1 MRITKKVF
9 TDLGIWMVVFGL
21 MIGIVFPW
29 FVTILG
35 VPSSIAFKPGF
46 FAASL
51 GAGALAG
58 VLNFLLARFIVA
70 TRIKLLSSGMRQ
82 VEEHLQD
89 LNNQGNLDNCTYE
102 SCSLP
107 VDSEDELGDSAR
119 AFNRLVETLAYSLET
134 QEALQTFSEMLA
146 STLELETLAEKSLE
160 MFLDHTGSDGGLVLC
175 ESAGQLEVAA
185 SRGIKDPE
193 MISESD
199 YVKIAFQKGEIQ
211 KVQLPN
217 EIKIEGVLAEFR
229 PREIIVFPAK
239 YKEVPLGVVV
249 LGKTEAYTA
258 GEQIRL
264 ELFRQGFGLALNNVL
279 AHDRLQRL
287 AALDPLTG
295 VYNRR
300 FGLRRLHEEFERAV
314 RSSSHLGLLMMDL
327 DHFKNVNDVY
337 GHQMGDRLLKSSATI
352 IRSVLREGDVLIR
365 YGGEEFLAVLPAAS
379 NDDLM
384 LIGERMRRGIE
395 ASALMDGEQ
404 TVRVTISVGGAAY
417 PNQNVEKKDALLQLA
432 DESLYKAKQTGRNQV
447 IISE

>member
-1 MRITKKVF
+1 
-9 TDLGIWMVVFGL
+9 
-21 MIGIVFPW
+21 
-29 FVTILG
+29 
-35 VPSSIAFKPGF
+35 
-46 FAASL
+46 
-51 GAGALAG
+51 
-58 VLNFLLARFIVA
+58 
-70 TRIKLLSSGMRQ
+70 MRQ

-89 LNNQGNLDNCTYE
+89 LNHQGNLDNCTYE

-160 MFLDHTGSDGGLVLC
+160 MFLHHTGSDGGVVLC

-211 KVQLPN
+211 NIHLPN

-264 ELFRQGFGLALNNVL
+264 ELFCQGFGLALNNVL

-300 FGLRRLHEEFERAV
+300 FGLRRLHEEFERSV

-327 DHFKNVNDVY
+327 DNLKKCKRRLRPPDGRPVIEILRNDYSISAARRRCLDSVRWRRIPGCPSSRFK
-337 GHQMGDRLLKSSATI
+337 
-352 IRSVLREGDVLIR
+352 
-365 YGGEEFLAVLPAAS
+365 
-379 NDDLM
+379 
-384 LIGERMRRGIE
+384 
-395 ASALMDGEQ
+395 
-404 TVRVTISVGGAAY
+404 
-417 PNQNVEKKDALLQLA
+417 
-432 DESLYKAKQTGRNQV
+432 
-447 IISE
+447 